1 MPYTEYLIAFN
12 DLASNKYY
20 QKSIGR
26 FVLRVQSA
34 NAELQTHQ
42 RHRGIQ
48 KLEKAII
55 VW

>member
-1 MPYTEYLIAFN
+1 MEYLITFN
-12 DLASNKYY
+12 DLASNKNY

-26 FVLRVQSA
+26 FVEQTRS
-34 NAELQTHQ
+34 AELQTHQ

-55 VW
+55 V